1 MNAKRIAAGR
11 RQRNG
16 GIAVVEGGVASA
28 KGFRAA
34 GVAAEI
40 KYKGR
45 NDVALVVADVPCATA
60 AVFTTN
66 KVAAAPVLYDRAVL
80 GSAGCSSGVRAIL
93 ANSGCANACTGTA
106 GLKDAERSAR
116 ATERELG
123 LEKGSVLVASTGV
136 IGRRLPVDRLLSGMK
151 RAAKGLGSS
160 PDHSLA
166 AEKAVMTT
174 DTRPKQACATCVIG
188 GKKVTVGGMSKGSG
202 MIEPNMATMLGFIT
216 TDAAISPRMLRRA
229 LLMAIGKSFNRLV
242 VDGDESTN
250 DSVFL
255 MASGLAGNAKISH
268 GGDGFR
274 VFLAALESVCVSLAR
289 QMATDGEGAT
299 KFVTVTV
306 KGAKSEKDAARAARA
321 VAKSPLAKTSWF
333 GRDPNWG
340 RVLAA
345 VGYSGAD
352 VEDMKAEVFYD
363 GVWAFRRGKVADS
376 AQLDRLASVMKK
388 DSFEVVVD
396 LHLGPY
402 SSSIYTCDF
411 STEYVHI
418 NADYTT

>member
-1 MNAKRIAAGR
+1 MSSLRI
-11 RQRNG
+11 
-16 GIAVVEGGVASA
+16 VKGGVCSA

-40 KYKGR
+40 KYRGR
-45 NDVALVVADVPCATA
+45 NDVALIVADEPCAAA

-66 KVAAAPVLYDRAVL
+66 KVAAAPVLYDREVVK
-80 GSAGCSSGVRAIL
+80 GGKVQAIL
-93 ANSGCANACTGTA
+93 ANSGCANACTGKMGLRDAELSALATA
-106 GLKDAERSAR
+106 G
-116 ATERELG
+116 ELG
-123 LEKGSVLVASTGV
+123 LNPKHVLVASTGV
-136 IGRRLPVDRLLSGMK
+136 IGRPLPMDRLLAGMK
-151 RAAKGLGSS
+151 AAAKKLGRTSA
-160 PDHSLA
+160 HGLA

-174 DTRPKQACATCVIG
+174 DTKPKQACATVKIG
-188 GKKVTVGGMSKGSG
+188 GKTVTVGGMSKGSG

-216 TDAAISPRMLRRA
+216 TDANITAAMLKRA
-229 LLMAIGKSFNRLV
+229 LFLAINRSFNRLV

-255 MASGLAGNAKISH
+255 LASGKANNRTIEQSNNDFKS
-268 GGDGFR
+268 F
-274 VFLAALESVCVSLAR
+274 VEALEAVCVSLAR

-306 KGAKSEKDAARAARA
+306 KGAKTERDAERAARA
-321 VAKSPLAKTSWF
+321 VAKSPLSKTSWF

-352 VEDMKAEVFYD
+352 VVDMKTEVFYD
-363 GVWAFRRGKVADS
+363 RVWAFKRGKVADA
-376 AQLDRLASVMKK
+376 AQLKKLEKVLKK
-388 DSFEVVVD
+388 DAFEVVVD
-396 LHLGPY
+396 LHLGRHA
-402 SSSIYTCDF
+402 SSIYTCDF
-411 STEYVHI
+411 SLDYVHI

>member
-1 MNAKRIAAGR
+1 MKVRM
-11 RQRNG
+11 
-16 GIAVVEGGVASA
+16 VKGGVCSA

-45 NDVALVVADVPCATA
+45 NDVALIVADEPAVAA

-66 KVAAAPVLYDRAVL
+66 RVAAAPVVYDRAVL
-80 GSAGCSSGVRAIL
+80 AKGSRVQAIL
-93 ANSGCANACTGTA
+93 ANSGCANACTGERGLRAAELSALVTA
-106 GLKDAERSAR
+106 G
-116 ATERELG
+116 ELG
-123 LEKGSVLVASTGV
+123 VDPKHVLVASTGV
-136 IGRRLPVDRLLSGMK
+136 IGRPLPMNRLLAGMK
-151 RAAKGLGSS
+151 AAAKRLGRTAA
-160 PDHSLA
+160 HGLA

-174 DTRPKQACATCVIG
+174 DTKPKEACARVTIG
-188 GKKVTVGGMSKGSG
+188 GQTVTVGGMSKGSG

-216 TDAAISPRMLRRA
+216 TDAAIDAAMLKRA
-229 LLMAIGKSFNRLV
+229 LKLAIAKSFNRLV

-255 MASGLAGNAKISH
+255 LASGKAGNARIVR
-268 GGDGFR
+268 GGEDFEAFR
-274 VFLAALESVCVSLAR
+274 SALEAVCISLAK
-289 QMATDGEGAT
+289 QMAMDGEGAT

-306 KGAKSEKDAARAARA
+306 RGARSEADAARAARA

-345 VGYSGAD
+345 VGYSGAE
-352 VEDMKAEVFYD
+352 VTDMQTEVFYD
-363 GVWAFRRGKVADS
+363 GVWAFRRGEVADA
-376 AQLDRLASVMKK
+376 AQLKK
-388 DSFEVVVD
+388 LGEVLKRPAFEVLVD
-396 LHLGPY
+396 LHLGRGE
-402 SSSIYTCDF
+402 SSVYTCDF
-411 STEYVHI
+411 SPDYVHI

>member
-1 MNAKRIAAGR
+1 MSSLRI
-11 RQRNG
+11 
-16 GIAVVEGGVASA
+16 VKGGVCSA

-45 NDVALVVADVPCATA
+45 NDVALIVADEPCAAT

-66 KVAAAPVLYDRAVL
+66 KVAAAPVLYDREIVKGGKAQ
-80 GSAGCSSGVRAIL
+80 AIL
-93 ANSGCANACTGTA
+93 ANSGCANACTGKLGLRDAELSALATA
-106 GLKDAERSAR
+106 G
-116 ATERELG
+116 ELG
-123 LEKGSVLVASTGV
+123 INPKHVLVASTGV
-136 IGRRLPVDRLLSGMK
+136 IGRPLPMDRLLAGMK
-151 RAAKGLGSS
+151 TAAKKLGATSA
-160 PDHSLA
+160 HGLA

-174 DTRPKQACATCVIG
+174 DTKPKQACATVRIG
-188 GKKVTVGGMSKGSG
+188 GKTVTVGGMSKGSG

-216 TDAAISPRMLRRA
+216 TDANITAAMLKRA
-229 LLMAIGKSFNRLV
+229 LFLAINKSFNRLV

-255 MASGLAGNAKISH
+255 LASGKAGNKAIAKA
-268 GGDGFR
+268 GKGFDA
-274 VFLAALESVCVSLAR
+274 FLEALEAVCISLAR

-306 KGAKSEKDAARAARA
+306 KGARTEKDAERAARA

-333 GRDPNWG
+333 GKDPNWG

-352 VEDMKAEVFYD
+352 VVDMKTEVFYD
-363 GVWAFRRGKVADS
+363 KVWAFKCGKVADA
-376 AQLDRLASVMKK
+376 AQLKKLEKVLKK
-388 DSFEVVVD
+388 DAFEVVVD
-396 LHLGPY
+396 LHLGKFE
-402 SSSIYTCDF
+402 SSIYTCDF
-411 STEYVHI
+411 SLDYVHI

>member
-1 MNAKRIAAGR
+1 MSNCRI
-11 RQRNG
+11 
-16 GIAVVEGGVASA
+16 VKGGVCSA

-34 GVAAEI
+34 GVGAAI
-40 KYKGR
+40 KYEGR
-45 NDVALVVADVPCATA
+45 NDVALIVADAPCAAA

-66 KVAAAPVLYDRAVL
+66 RVAAAPVLYDREIVK
-80 GSAGCSSGVRAIL
+80 GGRVQAIL
-93 ANSGCANACTGTA
+93 ANSGCANACTGEA
-106 GLKDAERSAR
+106 GLKDAKLSALVT
-116 ATERELG
+116 AGELG
-123 LEKGSVLVASTGV
+123 IDPQHILVASTGV
-136 IGRRLPVDRLLSGMK
+136 IGRRLPMERLLDGM
-151 RAAKGLGSS
+151 RQAAGRLGRTAE
-160 PDHSLA
+160 HGLA

-174 DTRPKQACATCVIG
+174 DTKPKQACATVTIDG
-188 GKKVTVGGMSKGSG
+188 RKVTVGGMSKGSG

-216 TDAAISPRMLRRA
+216 TDAAISPAMLKRA
-229 LLMAIGKSFNRLV
+229 LSLAIAKSFNRLV

-255 MASGLAGNAKISH
+255 LASGCAGNAPIVR
-268 GGDGFR
+268 GGEDFESFR
-274 VFLAALESVCVSLAR
+274 SALEAVCISLAK

-306 KGAKSEKDAARAARA
+306 RGAKSEKDAARAARA

-352 VEDMKAEVFYD
+352 VVDTKAEVFYD
-363 GVWAFRRGKVADS
+363 KVWAYRFGKIADA
-376 AQLDRLASVMKK
+376 AQLEKLAKVMKK
-388 DSFEVVVD
+388 DAFEVVVD
-396 LHLGPY
+396 LHLGTGE
-402 SSSIYTCDF
+402 SSVYTCDF
-411 STEYVHI
+411 SLDYVHI

>member
-1 MNAKRIAAGR
+1 MSAMRFIR
-11 RQRNG
+11 
-16 GIAVVEGGVASA
+16 GGVCSA

-45 NDVALVVADVPCATA
+45 NDVALLVADAPCAAA

-66 KVAAAPVLYDRAVL
+66 RVAAAPVLYDREI
-80 GSAGCSSGVRAIL
+80 VRGGKVQAIL
-93 ANSGCANACTGTA
+93 ANSGCANACTGEQ
-106 GLKDAERSAR
+106 GLKDAKLSALVT
-116 ATERELG
+116 AGELG
-123 LEKGSVLVASTGV
+123 IDPQHVLVASTGV
-136 IGRRLPVDRLLSGMK
+136 IGRPLPMDRLLAGVK
-151 RAAKGLGSS
+151 RAKAALGRTAA
-160 PDHSLA
+160 HGLA

-174 DTRPKQACATCVIG
+174 DTRPKEACVTTVVG
-188 GKKVTVGGMSKGSG
+188 GKKVTVGGMAKGSG
-202 MIEPNMATMLGFIT
+202 MIEPNMATMLGFVT
-216 TDAAISPRMLRRA
+216 TDAAVSPAMLRRA
-229 LLMAIGKSFNRLV
+229 LRLAIAKSFNSLV

-255 MASGLAGNAKISH
+255 LASGAAGNAPITR
-268 GGDGFR
+268 GGADFEAFR
-274 VFLAALESVCVSLAR
+274 AALEAVCVSLAR

-306 KGAKSEKDAARAARA
+306 KGAKSERDAARAARA

-345 VGYSGAD
+345 VGYSGAA
-352 VEDMKAEVFYD
+352 VEDMRAEVFYD
-363 GVWAFRRGKVADS
+363 GVWAFRRGEVADEK
-376 AQLDRLASVMKK
+376 QLAKLAKVLKR
-388 DSFEVVVD
+388 DAFEVVVD
-396 LHLGPY
+396 LHLGTGE
-402 SSSIYTCDF
+402 SSIYTCDL
-411 STEYVHI
+411 SLDYVHI

>member
-1 MNAKRIAAGR
+1 MSAIRFIT
-11 RQRNG
+11 
-16 GIAVVEGGVASA
+16 GGVCSA

-40 KYKGR
+40 KYRGR
-45 NDVALVVADVPCATA
+45 NDVALLVADAPCAAA

-66 KVAAAPVLYDRAVL
+66 RVAAAPVLYDREIVK
-80 GSAGCSSGVRAIL
+80 GGKVQAIL
-93 ANSGCANACTGTA
+93 ANSGCANACTGEQ
-106 GLKDAERSAR
+106 GLKDAKLSALVT
-116 ATERELG
+116 AGELG
-123 LEKGSVLVASTGV
+123 IDPRHVLVASTGV
-136 IGRRLPVDRLLSGMK
+136 IGRPLPMDRLLAGLRSAK
-151 RAAKGLGSS
+151 AALGRTAA
-160 PDHSLA
+160 HGLA

-174 DTRPKQACATCVIG
+174 DTRPKEACVTTVIG
-188 GKKVTVGGMSKGSG
+188 GRKVTVGGMAKGSG
-202 MIEPNMATMLGFIT
+202 MIEPNMATMLGFVT
-216 TDAAISPRMLRRA
+216 TDAAITSAMLRRA
-229 LLMAIGKSFNRLV
+229 LRLAIAKSFNSLV

-255 MASGLAGNAKISH
+255 LASGAAGNAPITR
-268 GGDGFR
+268 GGADFEAFR
-274 VFLAALESVCVSLAR
+274 AALEAVCVSLAR

-345 VGYSGAD
+345 VGYSGAA
-352 VEDMKAEVFYD
+352 VEDMRAEVFYD
-363 GVWAFRRGKVADS
+363 GVWAFRRGEVADEK
-376 AQLDRLASVMKK
+376 QLAKLAKVLKK
-388 DSFEVVVD
+388 DAFEVVVD
-396 LHLGPY
+396 LHLGTGT
-402 SSSIYTCDF
+402 SSIYTCDL
-411 STEYVHI
+411 SLDYVHI

>member
-1 MNAKRIAAGR
+1 MS
-11 RQRNG
+11 
-16 GIAVVEGGVASA
+16 AVRFITGGVCSA

-45 NDVALVVADVPCATA
+45 NDVALLVADAPCAAA

-66 KVAAAPVLYDRAVL
+66 RVAAAPVLYDREIVK
-80 GSAGCSSGVRAIL
+80 GGKVQAIL
-93 ANSGCANACTGTA
+93 ANSGCANACTGEQ
-106 GLKDAERSAR
+106 GLKDAKLSALVT
-116 ATERELG
+116 AGELG
-123 LEKGSVLVASTGV
+123 IDPRHVLVASTGV
-136 IGRRLPVDRLLSGMK
+136 IGRPLPMDRLLAGLKSAK
-151 RAAKGLGSS
+151 AALGRTAA
-160 PDHSLA
+160 HGLA

-174 DTRPKQACATCVIG
+174 DTRPKEACVTTVIG
-188 GKKVTVGGMSKGSG
+188 GRKVTVGGMAKGSG
-202 MIEPNMATMLGFIT
+202 MIEPNMATMLGFVT
-216 TDAAISPRMLRRA
+216 TDAAITSAMLRRA
-229 LLMAIGKSFNRLV
+229 LRLAIAKSFNSLV

-255 MASGLAGNAKISH
+255 LASGAAGNAPITR
-268 GGDGFR
+268 GGADFEAFR
-274 VFLAALESVCVSLAR
+274 AALEAVCVSLAR

-345 VGYSGAD
+345 VGYSGAA
-352 VEDMKAEVFYD
+352 VEDMRAEVFYD
-363 GVWAFRRGKVADS
+363 GVWAFRRGEVADEK
-376 AQLDRLASVMKK
+376 QLAKLAKVLKK
-388 DSFEVVVD
+388 DAFEVVVD
-396 LHLGPY
+396 LHLGTGG
-402 SSSIYTCDF
+402 SSIYTCDL
-411 STEYVHI
+411 SLDYVHI